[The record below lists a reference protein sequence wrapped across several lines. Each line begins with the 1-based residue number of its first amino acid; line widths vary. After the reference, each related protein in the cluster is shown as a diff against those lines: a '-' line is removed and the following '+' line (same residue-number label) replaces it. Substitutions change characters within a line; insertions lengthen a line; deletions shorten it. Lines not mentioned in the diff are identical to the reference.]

1 MIVPYIKKQDR
12 VPLEMSRHAQT
23 PGELNYLLTIT
34 ALDYLDRHKLDY
46 GTLNAIIGAFESA
59 KREFQRRVVDPYED
73 DKMRS
78 NGDLD
83 QYDHW
88 RRVIG

>member
-1 MIVPYIKKQDR
+1 MPYVSKKDR
-12 VPLEMSRHAQT
+12 VPLELTRNAKT
-23 PGELNYLLTIT
+23 PGELNYLLTVT
-34 ALDYLDRHKLDY
+34 ALDYLDHHKLNY
-46 GTLNAIIGAFESA
+46 ETLNAIIGAFESA

-73 DKMRS
+73 DKMRH

>member
-1 MIVPYIKKQDR
+1 MPYIKKEHR
-12 VPLEMSRHAQT
+12 VPLELSRHPNT
-23 PGELNYLLTIT
+23 PGELNYLLTVT
-34 ALDYLDRHKLDY
+34 CLDYLDRHKLSY
-46 GTLNAIIGAFESA
+46 GTMNDIIGAIESA